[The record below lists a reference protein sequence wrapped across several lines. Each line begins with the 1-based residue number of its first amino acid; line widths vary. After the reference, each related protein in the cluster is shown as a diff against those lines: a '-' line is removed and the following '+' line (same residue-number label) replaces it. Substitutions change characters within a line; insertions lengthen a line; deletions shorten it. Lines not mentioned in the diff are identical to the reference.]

1 MAKPS
6 RRRDYIFQRPGSSN
20 WYIKLRS
27 PGEKRKEISLG
38 TPDRAQ
44 AEILALPMVA
54 EHKKALLANRPRLE
68 KTWAHQLPPR
78 LYDASE
84 VIEAG
89 YKMPEGGH
97 IFATDRELHYLDVGG
112 ATVRIEPNG
121 MPGYRLVGRGPEAV
135 RLLNHLVAG
144 KVERPTVP
152 TKNAD
157 DAILDTYIKQK
168 NITGYYEREARAVWA
183 LFRSIC
189 DKSLKDC
196 SRDDGRLLVAHYQAE
211 GLKAASIRKKL
222 MWLVAAVNLAI
233 NERKDG
239 DPLKLKFNP
248 FVSIVPNPKPGEPG
262 ASERRFPLDDDDIA
276 AAKRNLGSLDKTEQ
290 LLFRVLATTGMR
302 LSEAFQ
308 IDGEKTE
315 RGVRYVIVGS
325 KTEQS
330 ERRVPLPADL
340 LPYLPKTIK
349 GKLFAGRPNE
359 ASKSLNQFLR
369 DCDITD
375 KHKVLH
381 SLRHRAQDRLRAFE
395 CPQDMRWAVLGHEEK
410 SVAEGYGKGFSV
422 PQLKKWIDK
431 IGF

>member
-1 MAKPS
+1 M
-6 RRRDYIFQRPGSSN
+6 
-20 WYIKLRS
+20 
-27 PGEKRKEISLG
+27 
-38 TPDRAQ
+38 
-44 AEILALPMVA
+44 
-54 EHKKALLANRPRLE
+54 
-68 KTWAHQLPPR
+68 
-78 LYDASE
+78 
-84 VIEAG
+84 
-89 YKMPEGGH
+89 
-97 IFATDRELHYLDVGG
+97 
-112 ATVRIEPNG
+112 
-121 MPGYRLVGRGPEAV
+121 
-135 RLLNHLVAG
+135 
-144 KVERPTVP
+144 P

-330 ERRVPLPADL
+330 ERRVPLPADCC
-340 LPYLPKTIK
+340 
-349 GKLFAGRPNE
+349 RPAKNDQGQALCWPSKRGSK
-359 ASKSLNQFLR
+359 ASINFFGIAALR
-369 DCDITD
+369 TSTRCFTRCGI
-375 KHKVLH
+375 V
-381 SLRHRAQDRLRAFE
+381 R
-395 CPQDMRWAVLGHEEK
+395 
-410 SVAEGYGKGFSV
+410 
-422 PQLKKWIDK
+422 K
-431 IGF
+431 IGCGLLSVRRICGGPCWAMKKRAWRKGTAKASRCRN